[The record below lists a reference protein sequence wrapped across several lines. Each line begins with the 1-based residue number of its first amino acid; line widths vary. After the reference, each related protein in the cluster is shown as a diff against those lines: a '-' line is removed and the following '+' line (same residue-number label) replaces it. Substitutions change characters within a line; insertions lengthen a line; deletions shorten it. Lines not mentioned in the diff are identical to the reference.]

1 MKVCELL
8 ALLRDVDPS
17 STVLF
22 LEDYSD
28 LSETDEI
35 LDVIVPDQVWTY
47 ETGRCGRERYSVR
60 YPEPFEQRGEA
71 DGYRDVAH
79 TTERVVLLV
88 NGVTNYRRMRLPE
101 RLPPPRGLDDA
112 KT

>member
-1 MKVCELL
+1 MKVCELI
-8 ALLRDVDPS
+8 ALLRDVDPC

-35 LDVIVPDQVWTY
+35 LDIIVPEQAWTY
-47 ETGRCGRERYSVR
+47 ETGRCGREQYSVR
-60 YPEPFEQRGEA
+60 YPGRFEQRSEA
-71 DGYRDVAH
+71 DGYRDVAN

-101 RLPPPRGLDDA
+101 RLLPPRGPDDA

>member
-1 MKVCELL
+1 MKACELI
-8 ALLRDVDPS
+8 ALLQGVDPH

-22 LEDYSD
+22 LDDYSD
-28 LSETDEI
+28 LSETEEI
-35 LDVIVPDQVWTY
+35 LDVIVPDHAWTY
-47 ETGRCGRERYSVR
+47 ETGRCGREQYSVR
-60 YPEPFEQRGEA
+60 YPERFQQRSEA
-71 DGYRDVAH
+71 DGYRDVAN

-101 RLPPPRGLDDA
+101 RLLPRRGPDDA